1 VQVELRVGAD
11 VPNAIGDPIEI
22 EQVLI
27 NLLINAMEAMHDTP
41 PTERRLDVT
50 IARAG
55 PDQVRV
61 AVADRGVGL
70 DRTDPSRLFDPF
82 YTTKEGGTGLGLSMS
97 RTIVESCGGRIW
109 AEPRRGGGG
118 AVFAFTLPRHL
129 PDDST
134 ERSPAPP
141 ADRTLDGPSDI
152 AIGDPQ

>member
-1 VQVELRVGAD
+1 
-11 VPNAIGDPIEI
+11 
-22 EQVLI
+22 
-27 NLLINAMEAMHDTP
+27 
-41 PTERRLDVT
+41 LDVT

-55 PDQVRV
+55 PDQVRI

-109 AEPRRGGGG
+109 AEPRRGDG